1 MYSTS
6 RIKNNILS
14 GAILAA
20 LLFAAAI
27 SARAT
32 SVPGPGCVTSTST
45 AWVNSALPQ
54 AETGSFRVTFDATPA
69 GARIDGV
76 AGLSSGPATGYA
88 SLAAI
93 VRFNDTGT
101 IDSRNGANYA
111 AASSIPYSA
120 ATTYHFIMD
129 VNIATHT
136 YNAYVIVGS
145 VQTTIGLN
153 YAFRTQQANVSSL
166 NNVGALTSA
175 GTQAICNIA
184 VSAIP
189 TAPAIT
195 TQPVSQI
202 VYIGQTAT
210 FSVVATGGVPLTYQ
224 WMKNGTAIST
234 ATSSSYATP
243 AAAISDNSSKF
254 TVVVTDRMGSLTSS
268 AATLTVQ
275 SVALPLNL
283 SSSALSFGGV
293 NVSSSS
299 NRTVTLTNAGTSNI
313 SISNTSIS
321 GAGFSVSGLP
331 TGTILKA
338 GQTAALNVTFAP
350 AATGSVTGSVTVSSN
365 ATNSAAR
372 ISLSGSGMA
381 VIPHSVSLTWTASNA
396 RTVGYNIYSS
406 TISGSSYSK
415 LNANPI
421 ATVTF
426 IDTTVQAGKTYYYV
440 VTAVDSNNIES
451 IHSPQA
457 IAVIP

>member
-6 RIKNNILS
+6 RFKNNILS

-32 SVPGPGCVTSTST
+32 SVQGPGCVTSTST

-54 AETGSFRVTFDATPA
+54 TETGSFRVTFDATPE

-153 YAFRTQQANVSSL
+153 YAFRTQQANISSL

-184 VSAIP
+184 VSAIS
-189 TAPAIT
+189 TAPTIT

-243 AAAISDNSSKF
+243 AAAISDNGSKF

-275 SVALPLNL
+275 SVAVAPSITTQPL
-283 SSSALSFGGV
+283 S
-293 NVSSSS
+293 
-299 NRTVTLTNAGTSNI
+299 RTVT
-313 SISNTSIS
+313 
-321 GAGFSVSGLP
+321 V
-331 TGTILKA
+331 
-338 GQTAALNVTFAP
+338 GQTATFSVANTGTAPMTYQWKKNGTPVSGATLSTYTTPTTTTSDNGAQFTVAVTNIA
-350 AATGSVTGSVTVSSN
+350 GSVTSN
-365 ATNSAAR
+365 VA
-372 ISLSGSGMA
+372 
-381 VIPHSVSLTWTASNA
+381 SLT
-396 RTVGYNIYSS
+396 
-406 TISGSSYSK
+406 
-415 LNANPI
+415 
-421 ATVTF
+421 
-426 IDTTVQAGKTYYYV
+426 
-440 VTAVDSNNIES
+440 VTAAGTGCVTSTS
-451 IHSPQA
+451 TA
-457 IAVIP
+457 W

>member
-153 YAFRTQQANVSSL
+153 YAFRTQQANISSL
-166 NNVGALTSA
+166 NNVGALTSP

-189 TAPAIT
+189 TAPTIT

-283 SSSALSFGGV
+283 SSSALSFGNV
-293 NVSSSS
+293 NVASSS
-299 NRTVTLTNAGTSNI
+299 NKTVTLTNAGSSNI

-350 AATGSVTGSVTVSSN
+350 AATGSVTGSVTVSTN